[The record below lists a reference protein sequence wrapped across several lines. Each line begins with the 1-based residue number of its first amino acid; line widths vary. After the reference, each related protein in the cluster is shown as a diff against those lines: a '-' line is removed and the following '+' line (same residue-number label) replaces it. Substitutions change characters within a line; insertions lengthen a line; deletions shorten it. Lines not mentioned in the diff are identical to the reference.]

1 MFPRTSLTYRTV
13 PSLLPQLSLG
23 PVLVC
28 SAVAGLGAALYSPA
42 TLAIAEL
49 SAPEGSGGTV
59 RGIYQGAN
67 SLGSAIA
74 AIFGSVI
81 YMRIGISNVF
91 VLLVTACVLGVV
103 SVLLLTTA
111 IRKKN

>member
-1 MFPRTSLTYRTV
+1 
-13 PSLLPQLSLG
+13 
-23 PVLVC
+23 
-28 SAVAGLGAALYSPA
+28 VAGLGAALYSPA

-74 AIFGSVI
+74 AVFGSVI
-81 YMRIGISNVF
+81 YMRIGIGNVF
-91 VLLVTACVLGVV
+91 LLLVAACALGLVSVVLLTAAL
-103 SVLLLTTA
+103 
-111 IRKKN
+111 RKKK